1 MQILA
6 LHGFTGRGSDFTTF
20 TELIGGEWRCP
31 DLPGHGPDPQLECSP
46 DATIDFV
53 ERKRSAIYSPL
64 PTPKN
69 ILLGYSLGGRAA
81 LQHAVAY
88 PEVWDALILISPNPG
103 IEDPAERAAR
113 RSADEVLAQ
122 RIELNGAPAF
132 IEFWKET
139 PMIRSQKNINPE
151 ARSSMAAARQAH
163 TTEGLAASLRQ
174 FGQGTC
180 PNLWPELNRLSMPL
194 LLISGEKDH
203 KYTQIAKRMVP
214 QLSTPNS
221 PLLTHAVIDN
231 VSHMPHLEAPDSTA
245 EVVRHFLNTLLV

>member
-1 MQILA
+1 MQFLA
-6 LHGFTGRGSDFTTF
+6 LHGFTGRWSDFKTF
-20 TELIGGEWRCP
+20 AELIGGEWHCP
-31 DLPGHGPDPQLECSP
+31 DLPGHGPDPQLDCTP
-46 DATIDFV
+46 VATV
-53 ERKRSAIYSPL
+53 EFLERELTTIYSPL

-69 ILLGYSLGGRAA
+69 ILLGYSLGARAA

-122 RIELNGAPAF
+122 RIERHGALAF

-139 PMIRSQKNINPE
+139 PMIRSQKNIYPE
-151 ARSSMAAARQAH
+151 VRARMAATRKAH

-194 LLISGEKDH
+194 LIISGEKNH
-203 KYTQIAKRMVP
+203 KYTQIAKRMAP
-214 QLSTPNS
+214 PRRTPDS
-221 PLLTHAVIDN
+221 PLHTHTVIN
-231 VSHMPHLEAPDSTA
+231 SVGHMPNLEAPDATA
-245 EVVRHFLNTLLV
+245 EVIHQFLNTNL